1 MQKILDYLEGKKT
14 YIVAG
19 LVAVATVLQA
29 FKVITQGQFEAVV
42 GLLAAFGLY
51 TVRSSLAKIEEK
63 IK

>member
-1 MQKILDYLEGKKT
+1 MQKLLDYLEGKKT

-19 LVAVATVLQA
+19 LVGTATILEA
-29 FKVITQGQFEAVV
+29 FEIITQEQFQAML

-51 TVRSSLAKIEEK
+51 TVRSSISKIEEK

>member
-1 MQKILDYLEGKKT
+1 MQKVLEFLEGKKT

-29 FKVITQGQFEAVV
+29 FKVITTEQFEAVV

-51 TVRSSLAKIEEK
+51 SVRSSISKIEERLE
-63 IK
+63 